1 MAIFATASGAASVW
15 RGINT
20 FWPTVLAL
28 SLDNMGHDSD
38 VEGFT
43 GHEDCSREVKT
54 QRATA
59 TVSQNMLTLL
69 SKCMISEYFYVLPHQ
84 REEYP
89 FLVFSMRFNATFSSL
104 AASGWVRRF
113 LSCQQWELTR
123 LTPVHF

>member
-1 MAIFATASGAASVW
+1 MFATASGAASVW

-69 SKCMISEYFYVLPHQ
+69 SKCMISEYFYVLPICERNTRSLFSPCIFSQH
-84 REEYP
+84 
-89 FLVFSMRFNATFSSL
+89 LV
-104 AASGWVRRF
+104 V
-113 LSCQQWELTR
+113 
-123 LTPVHF
+123 